1 MCITEDK
8 VYNGQSQKN
17 SRHLQTDLGQEN
29 GQTGKK
35 ESGIAFCAACNK
47 DGPLYVFIVMA
58 ACQALIKMQK
68 GCETLRQLV
77 NHEKSTLVNSLWEHN
92 FIQSCLQII
101 YLLFSNGKYSQSL
114 QHQLM
119 VDFQTSCTSAMES
132 LCSFSKVHHQILVT
146 FHWLAVI
153 RVCHGQL

>member
-1 MCITEDK
+1 
-8 VYNGQSQKN
+8 
-17 SRHLQTDLGQEN
+17 
-29 GQTGKK
+29 
-35 ESGIAFCAACNK
+35 
-47 DGPLYVFIVMA
+47 
-58 ACQALIKMQK
+58 MQK

-77 NHEKSTLVNSLWEHN
+77 NHEKITLVNSLWEHN

-101 YLLFSNGKYSQSL
+101 YLLVLHGKYSQCL
-114 QHQLM
+114 QHQLL
-119 VDFQTSCTSAMES
+119 VDFQTSCTRAMES